1 MGQRIKASEVFLA
14 ILALMLI
21 SVSFYQTWKGLEQIF
36 GGASLAVALVLSLLM
51 LFLCWKLHKAKAE
64 GGTTAGIILTYC
76 FIALFC
82 FVANFNALYTRFMKT
97 DIYTSEIRKINDKY
111 NVLEDD
117 VEARLSYVIDAKSR
131 QDVVRECKLLKIQ
144 IEDPKNKGIGTE
156 ARAIIARI
164 EKILGKQVT
173 ILTPISQTEA
183 GYADLADRMVKQI
196 TDMVYTLSP
205 DEKDLRDDIHAAVL
219 KSNSETQKILTE
231 SEKVINDMAVGVI
244 DKMLLDYNKLGN
256 RAQNVLGSDKY
267 QFESIKTN
275 AHDVGKIGYAFNHA
289 IDNFGIYQA
298 VVLAGCILLDFVI
311 IIIIMLVTESN
322 TPNGNTD
329 SSIFSERRR
338 SRTLV

>member
-1 MGQRIKASEVFLA
+1 MSQRIKSSDVFLA
-14 ILALMLI
+14 VLALMLI

-64 GGTTAGIILTYC
+64 GGTTLGIILTYC
-76 FIALFC
+76 FIASFC
-82 FVANFNALYTRFMKT
+82 FIANFNALYTRFMKT

-117 VEARLSYVIDAKSR
+117 VDARLSYVIDAKSR
-131 QDVVRECKLLKIQ
+131 QDVERECNLLKIQ

-164 EKILGKQVT
+164 EKTLGRKVT
-173 ILTPISQTEA
+173 ILTPISQTEE

-196 TDMVYTLSP
+196 REMVETLSP
-205 DEKDLRDDIHAAVL
+205 DEKSLKEDIQTAVL

-231 SEKVINDMAVGVI
+231 ATGVINSTAVGII

-256 RAQNVLGSDKY
+256 RAQNVLGNDKY
-267 QFESIKTN
+267 QFEPIKTN
-275 AHDVGKIGYAFNHA
+275 AHDVGKIGYAFSHA
-289 IDNFGIYQA
+289 IDNFSMYQA

-322 TPNGNTD
+322 SPNSNTD
-329 SSIFSERRR
+329 SSIFSEKRRAK
-338 SRTLV
+338 TLV